1 MKKMTSAF
9 SLALERGKSMKL
21 RLICFFVNAFDGT
34 TRGVVHVL
42 E

>member
-1 MKKMTSAF
+1 MTTAL
-9 SLALERGKSMKL
+9 SLAWKRGKSMKL